1 MAHIL
6 TIDDNEARQKWFLRA
21 LVSAGHELR
30 QAFDAE
36 MALEQF
42 QETRFDLA
50 FFDHDL
56 GPGDNGSQLA
66 FKIFSDPD
74 RYKKPGAVWV
84 QSSNPVGC
92 QNILAKCKS
101 AEVPCLAVPFEELVT
116 DRAGFLKAVLS
127 VLDGSR
133 L

>member
-1 MAHIL
+1 MASIL
-6 TIDDNEARQKWFLRA
+6 TIDDSPQRQSWFLRS

-30 QAFDAE
+30 QAFDAD

-56 GPGDNGSQLA
+56 GPGDNGSQIM
-66 FKIFSDPD
+66 FKVLNVPD

-84 QSSNPVGC
+84 QSSNPIGAE
-92 QNILAKCKS
+92 NIRAKCSS
-101 AEVPCLAVPFEELVT
+101 AGVPCMRLPFENFCS
-116 DRAGFLKAVLS
+116 DRESFLKAIRS
-127 VLDGSR
+127 VLDGSV